1 MASAGRR
8 GWRVTSASA
17 TICHAP
23 RRTRAGDSAHSAE
36 LPCVARASCIRSP
49 RQGSNPSSDTR
60 QSRWWSPSAPADR
73 SWAFDHADSAT
84 SRFARLLGFD
94 SRCRSASHGGRA
106 AIRASPRLSRR
117 RSHRCDGVKAKVC
130 RPPMVSQGRDFL
142 RISELLGS
150 RLANRRN
157 GLQNLHR
164 GFDSRRRLR
173 S

>member
-1 MASAGRR
+1 MSAMLKDPPRLWRARVAAAGELRARRRRFATRRAVPEPATQRTPPSCPASPE
-8 GWRVTSASA
+8 
-17 TICHAP
+17 AP
-23 RRTRAGDSAHSAE
+23 
-36 LPCVARASCIRSP
+36 CIRSP
-49 RQGSNPSSDTR
+49 RQDSNPSSDAR

-142 RISELLGS
+142 RISQHLGS
-150 RLANRRN
+150 RLAN
-157 GLQNLHR
+157 
-164 GFDSRRRLR
+164 
-173 S
+173 